1 MILAI
6 DTSLGSGVAVVT
18 TDGDVRGV
26 AERAETRGHAEVIG
40 DLILEALAA
49 SGAAPADITHVAAG
63 MGPGPFTG
71 LRIGIAAARAFAA
84 GRGIDV
90 VPVVSHDAVALDAL
104 EALEGPDLVVV
115 TDARRR
121 EHAVS
126 TYRGLDADGIPARVS
141 GPALAPAAPS
151 NPEPSTSEAVPGAAR
166 PLSNIAPGAPETAPG
181 AARPVPA
188 LTTRIPAGALGVL
201 AGRQLRAG
209 RIPDL
214 AEPLYLRAPDAKV
227 PGAVKRVST

>member
-90 VPVVSHDAVALDAL
+90 VPVVSHDAVALEAL
-104 EALEGPDLVVV
+104 EAAEAPDLVVV

-141 GPALAPAAPS
+141 GPTLAPAAPS
-151 NPEPSTSEAVPGAAR
+151 VPAPAAVDTAPVTSHPALDAAR
-166 PLSNIAPGAPETAPG
+166 PA
-181 AARPVPA
+181 PA
-188 LTTRIPAGALGVL
+188 LTTRIPAGAVGVL
-201 AGRQLRAG
+201 AGRQLRVG
-209 RIPDL
+209 RIPEL